1 MKDKDASIWT
11 SRDPGISLFVS
22 CLDAGAPIEF
32 KPGMRVLEV
41 GCCEAD
47 WLHVANKEWPEVEF
61 VGIDHRAVDAS
72 SADGKVQRWK
82 GNVMD
87 PELFEA
93 NSFDAV
99 VSLSTIEHIGLG
111 HYDHDPVDA
120 DGDSKAVAHI
130 WKWLKPGGVFYFD
143 VPYNPER
150 YSVLGTECRIY
161 DDAMLEE
168 RLLLM
173 DERQHWDVAGDP
185 WRRQFIGY
193 CDSKSPSL
201 LIEKPTVAAPRY
213 YYVAMCWKKA

>member
-1 MKDKDASIWT
+1 VKDEDASIWT

-61 VGIDHRAVDAS
+61 VGIDHRAVDET

-111 HYDHDPVDA
+111 HYDHDPVDK
-120 DGDSKAVAHI
+120 DGDSKAVANI
-130 WKWLKPGGVFYFD
+130 WRWLKPGGVFYFD
-143 VPYNPER
+143 VPYNPEE
-150 YSVLGTECRIY
+150 YSVMGTECRIY
-161 DDAMLEE
+161 DDVAVFE
-168 RLLLM
+168 RLGGR
-173 DERQHWDVAGDP
+173 D
-185 WRRQFIGY
+185 WRGPIEFTGY

-213 YYVAMCWKKA
+213 YYVAMVWRKA